1 MKRGGKEGQPE
12 YRLYRSISKEEI
24 RDALKKMKT
33 GKAVGPD
40 GIPVEM
46 WKCLVNMD

>member
-1 MKRGGKEGQPE
+1 MGSGSKEGQPD
-12 YRLYRSISKEEI
+12 YGLCNSISKEEI

-40 GIPVEM
+40 GIPVEI
-46 WKCLVNMD
+46 